1 MLLALLP
8 LLFGLAIIGAP
19 NHAAAA
25 SSHHTVAVA
34 LTESGVHAAVLR
46 IDDRHGHDPIAADL
60 TERADVGSASSG
72 PATSPVDQVPAAATA
87 SAHPARAPP
96 LA

>member
-19 NHAAAA
+19 DHAAAA

-60 TERADVGSASSG
+60 TQRADVGFTAAG
-72 PATSPVDQVPAAATA
+72 TAAATVDEVPATATA

-96 LA
+96 LV